1 MPKQQFVPHIAVE
14 LGSHCVK
21 LSVKL
26 RGFVYMVSC
35 TVSLVV
41 VFYVYN
47 IDVNLERMGGIYIL
61 IGLSPLLGICKA
73 TTIHVIHICER

>member
-1 MPKQQFVPHIAVE
+1 
-14 LGSHCVK
+14 
-21 LSVKL
+21 
-26 RGFVYMVSC
+26 MVSC